1 MHVKR
6 KLWRGVGVGSYGE
19 AAGSLQCSEERL
31 GCELAQG
38 CLPYMG
44 EQGQKW
50 RWAPGLLVLTA
61 SHLPSKSNNSHHG
74 NMCLP
79 PQALN
84 VL

>member
-1 MHVKR
+1 ME
-6 KLWRGVGVGSYGE
+6 KLQALCSALRSGWGV
-19 AAGSLQCSEERL
+19 SLLKGACHTWESR
-31 GCELAQG
+31 A
-38 CLPYMG
+38 
-44 EQGQKW
+44 
-50 RWAPGLLVLTA
+50 RSGLLVLTA

>member
-31 GCELAQG
+31 GCEPAQG

-44 EQGQKW
+44 EQG
-50 RWAPGLLVLTA
+50 
-61 SHLPSKSNNSHHG
+61 
-74 NMCLP
+74 
-79 PQALN
+79 
-84 VL
+84 